1 MTIKDIVQLSG
12 YSLGTV
18 SRVINGH
25 PNVSEKARNHILS
38 IMQEYDFHPNEN
50 AKLMRRRASFYALI
64 VRGNSN
70 MLFADIIEQ
79 IQHMLYELGEEPA
92 VVNYIDEYDNEVT
105 SAIAFCKT
113 RRPKGLIFLGGNLDH
128 FEESFKKIK
137 LPSVILTN
145 SADSLSFPNLSSFTT
160 DDLDATEHVIQHFVD
175 QGHKNIAVVG
185 GNLSSSQISFRRL
198 QGCLRC
204 LKANNI
210 PFDLDLQHQPCRYSF
225 EESYQATRTLLD
237 RYPQATAIFALSDVT
252 AIAAMRAINDMGLS
266 VPRDISVIGYD
277 GITLSRY
284 SCPRLTTIYQNR
296 SLIARKGIEEL
307 IRMEKYMAEGQDYTP
322 VHEVLP
328 YEFLKGE
335 SVQKID

>member
-25 PNVSEKARNHILS
+25 PNVSDKARNHILS
-38 IMQEYDFHPNEN
+38 IMEKYDFHPNEN
-50 AKLMRRRASFYALI
+50 AKLMRGQASFYAI
-64 VRGNSN
+64 VVRGNSN

-79 IQHMLYELGEEPA
+79 IQHMLYKLGEEPA
-92 VVNYIDEYDNEVT
+92 VVNYLDEYDNEVT
-105 SAIAFCKT
+105 GAIAFCKN

-137 LPSVILTN
+137 IPSVLLTN
-145 SADSLSFPNLSSFTT
+145 SAASLSFPNLSSFTT
-160 DDLDATEHVIQHFVD
+160 NDSDATENVIQHFVD
-175 QGHKNIAVVG
+175 QGHRNIAVVG

-204 LKANNI
+204 LRANGI
-210 PFDLDLQHQPCRYSF
+210 PFDLDVQHEPCRYSF
-225 EESYQATRTLLD
+225 EESYQATKRLLS
-237 RYPQATAIFALSDVT
+237 RYPNATALFALSDVT

-266 VPRDISVIGYD
+266 VPQDISVIGYD

-296 SLIARKGIEEL
+296 SLIAQKGIEEL
-307 IRMEKYMAEGQDYTP
+307 IRMEKIMAQGQEYTP

-328 YEFLKGE
+328 YEFLEGE
-335 SVQKID
+335 SVRKIN